1 MFIAYFVVTIVTVIA
16 NTAVAIGDFLLADSV
31 LKTSAEVGV
40 QQRWVPA
47 LGALKA
53 AGAGGL
59 VLGLL
64 GVPWIG
70 VAAAT
75 GLTLFFFGAVVVHI
89 RARVFHNIAVPASFL
104 ALAAA
109 TLVLTLN
116 LR

>member
-1 MFIAYFVVTIVTVIA
+1 MFIAYLVVTIVTIIA
-16 NTAVAIGDFLLADSV
+16 NIAVAIADFLLAEST

-40 QQRWVPA
+40 QRKWLRP

-75 GLTLFFFGAVVVHI
+75 GLTLFFIGAVVVHI
-89 RARVFHNIAVPASFL
+89 RARVFHNIAAPASFL
-104 ALAAA
+104 ALAVG
-109 TLVLTLN
+109 TLVLTLA
-116 LR
+116 R